1 MGRDTPS
8 SKPDFENYIII
19 RYRKVGGI
27 VTLSTGDGAPLLG
40 VRESSKTDTMRTAIA
55 AVYEEAIPLEVKL

>member
-8 SKPDFENYIII
+8 FKPVFENYIII

-27 VTLSTGDGAPLLG
+27 VTLSTGDGSPLLG
-40 VRESSKTDTMRTAIA
+40 VRESSKTDALRIAIA
-55 AVYEEAIPLEVKL
+55 AVYEDAIALEVKL